1 VLRIAATIWEVKMT
15 ATDAS
20 GHGLDPAHILGIALQ
35 STGRVRGRGARVMAL
50 TASGHVHVSL
60 PSRRAAI
67 GAAAMLDRVG
77 YQVTRIGGLRR
88 PDVLVT
94 GWSTAGLE
102 ARLAAMRAVFHQLDA
117 TPQATAT
124 AVIDRTRHRP
134 AGSPVVPAVE
144 VLADARARLRAWV
157 SARSGHH
164 VPHVSAVLP
173 ADRGNALRLRTAW
186 SLETEIDHLVD
197 RQVRTA
203 EHALSL
209 FHSLRQYAT
218 DDLAQ
223 QLAIRRVSLPGQPDP
238 SLAQDSSALMRRAAR
253 PPGARPRSGAP
264 PRAAGPIRRT
274 ARPPGRGPRFAAPPP
289 GGPAGPARLAA
300 SGFPQ
305 PLTRVVK
312 ARDATVARPGGRLFS
327 ARRPGPR
334 R

>member
-1 VLRIAATIWEVKMT
+1 MT
-15 ATDAS
+15 ASDPRAA
-20 GHGLDPAHILGIALQ
+20 GLDPAHILGVALQ
-35 STGRVRGRGARVMAL
+35 ATSRTRGRGGRVTAV

-77 YQVTRIGGLRR
+77 YQVTRAGGLRR

-102 ARLAAMRAVFHQLDA
+102 ARLAAMRAVFHRLDA
-117 TPQATAT
+117 SPQATAA
-124 AVIDRTRHRP
+124 AVIDRIRHRS
-134 AGSPVVPAVE
+134 AGSPAVPDAE
-144 VLADARARLRAWV
+144 VLTEAHAQLRAWV

-186 SLETEIDHLVD
+186 SLETEIGHLVD
-197 RQVRTA
+197 RQVWTA
-203 EHALSL
+203 QRALSL
-209 FHSLRQYAT
+209 FHSLRRYTT

-223 QLAIRRVSLPGQPDP
+223 QLAIRRAGLPAHPAP
-238 SLAQDSSALMRRAAR
+238 SVAQDSSVPMRRAAR
-253 PPGARPRSGAP
+253 PPGSRPRSAAP

-274 ARPPGRGPRFAAPPP
+274 ARPPGPGLRFAAPPP
-289 GGPAGPARLAA
+289 RGPSAGPARLAE

-305 PLTRVVK
+305 PFTRVVK
-312 ARDATVARPGGRLFS
+312 ARDATVARPGGRLFP

>member
-1 VLRIAATIWEVKMT
+1 
-15 ATDAS
+15 
-20 GHGLDPAHILGIALQ
+20 
-35 STGRVRGRGARVMAL
+35 
-50 TASGHVHVSL
+50 
-60 PSRRAAI
+60 
-67 GAAAMLDRVG
+67 MLDRVG
-77 YQVTRIGGLRR
+77 YQVTRVGGLRR
-88 PDVLVT
+88 SDVLVT

-117 TPQATAT
+117 GPQATAA
-124 AVIDRTRHRP
+124 AVIERIRRP
-134 AGSPVVPAVE
+134 ADGSPVVADTQ
-144 VLADARARLRAWV
+144 VLADARARLRGWV

-173 ADRGNALRLRTAW
+173 ADRGEALRLRTAW
-186 SLETEIDHLVD
+186 SLETEIDDLVD
-197 RQVRTA
+197 RHVRA
-203 EHALSL
+203 AGHALSL
-209 FHSLRQYAT
+209 FRSLRQYAT

-238 SLAQDSSALMRRAAR
+238 SLAQDSSALMRRAPL
-253 PPGARPRSGAP
+253 PPGARPRSGGP

-274 ARPPGRGPRFAAPPP
+274 ARPSGRGPRFAAPPP
-289 GGPAGPARLAA
+289 GGPAGSARLAA

-312 ARDATVARPGGRLFS
+312 ARDATVARPGGRLFP